1 MTGERRVL
9 WFRRDLRLLDHAAL
23 LTAAGDGAEVV
34 PLYVL
39 DERLLAP
46 AGPNR
51 VAWVL
56 ASVRALADDLADL
69 GATLVVRH
77 GDPTEVVPA
86 VVAETG
92 ASEVH
97 ISSDHG
103 PYGRARDARVRAAL
117 GEVPLVETGS
127 PYAVSPGRLL
137 SGAGTGYQVFTP
149 YYRAWLAH
157 GWRAP
162 ADSAPERVTWASA
175 ATEELPDA
183 ELPQGVRL
191 EPGESAARRH
201 WADALDRVADYA
213 TARDRPDL
221 DATSRISPYLKVGA
235 LHPRTL
241 LADLADLADRPE
253 AEAFRRELAFREF
266 YADVLHHRP
275 ETARDYARPELR
287 GLPYVTGAALR
298 EHLDAWCAGRTG
310 YPLVDAGMRQLLAE
324 GWMHNRV
331 RMLVAS
337 FLVKDLGVEWMHGAR
352 HFLRHL
358 IDGDL
363 ASNQH
368 GWQWAAGSGTDAA
381 PYFRIFNPTTQARRF
396 DPDGTYIRRW
406 IPELRSLTGKAIHEP
421 WTAPDGPP
429 EGYPAPIV
437 DHAEQRAAALAA
449 YHALRDGR

>member
-1 MTGERRVL
+1 MTDERRVL

-23 LTAAGDGAEVV
+23 LTAAADGAEVV

-46 AGPNR
+46 AGRTR

-56 ASVRALADDLADL
+56 ASVRALADELAEH
-69 GATLVVRH
+69 GASLVVRR
-77 GDPTEVVPA
+77 GDPAEVLPA

-92 ASEVH
+92 AREVH

-117 GEVPLVETGS
+117 GEAQPGEVPLVETGS
-127 PYAVSPGRLL
+127 PYAVTPGRVLTG
-137 SGAGTGYQVFTP
+137 SGTGYQVFTP

-162 ADSAPERVTWASA
+162 AASDPARVAWASA
-175 ATEELPDA
+175 PTEELPSV
-183 ELPQGVRL
+183 ELPSGVRL
-191 EPGESAARRH
+191 EAGESAARRH
-201 WADALDRVADYA
+201 WAEALERVGDYA

-241 LADLADLADRPE
+241 LADLADHPE
-253 AEAFRRELAFREF
+253 PEAFRRELAFREF

-275 ETARDYARPELR
+275 ETAREYARPELR
-287 GLPYVTGAALR
+287 GLPYLTGAALC
-298 EHLDAWCAGRTG
+298 EHLDVWRAGRTG

-337 FLVKDLGVEWMHGAR
+337 FLVKDLGVEWTHGAR

-406 IPELRSLTGKAIHEP
+406 IPELRSVTGKAIHEP
-421 WTAPDGPP
+421 WTAPGGPP

-437 DHAEQRAAALAA
+437 DHAEQRAAALEA
-449 YHALRDGR
+449 YHALRR